1 MRNLLFIKS
10 TALKSAAVALLLVSL
25 FTSNA
30 FAAGG
35 HGAAVDKVHMNMS
48 DKASLQNGAKLFVN
62 YCLSCHSAAYSRYN
76 RVAEDLEIPLNQLK
90 ENLMFTTEK
99 EGDLMKTTM
108 PVEDAKRWFG
118 VAPPDLT
125 LVARVRN
132 PDWIYTYL
140 RAFYLDESS
149 PSGWNNSL
157 FENVAMPHAMYELQ
171 GVQRFVGKVKK
182 DDHSSDGHSASDA
195 HESTAG
201 LEEGQKVVGDA
212 IFELEHPGKLTPA
225 EFDKSMADLTA
236 FLTYMGEPAQLQRKT
251 IGVYTIAFL
260 IVLLLLCMMLKAEYW
275 RDVH

>member
-1 MRNLLFIKS
+1 MKKLS
-10 TALKSAAVALLLVSL
+10 LLLIALISTVVMGS
-25 FTSNA
+25 SA

-35 HGAAVDKVHMNMS
+35 HGAAVDEVHMNMS
-48 DKASLQNGAKLFVN
+48 DKASLQSGAKIFVN
-62 YCLSCHSAAYSRYN
+62 YCLSCHSAQYSRYN
-76 RVAEDLEIPLNQLK
+76 RVAKDLDIPLWQLK

-99 EGDLMKTTM
+99 EGDLMTTTM
-108 PVEDAKRWFG
+108 PAEDAKAWFG
-118 VAPPDLT
+118 VAPPDLS
-125 LVARVRN
+125 LVARVRS

-171 GVQRFVGKVKK
+171 GVQKVVGKVEA
-182 DDHSSDGHSASDA
+182 DSHGAIDAHASSDAVGDH
-195 HESTAG
+195 
-201 LEEGQKVVGDA
+201 KVVGDT
-212 IFELEHPGKLTPA
+212 IFELSHPGKLSPA

-236 FLTYMGEPAQLQRKT
+236 FLSYMAEPSQLQRKT

-260 IVLLLLCMMLKAEYW
+260 IILLLLCILLKKEYW

>member
-1 MRNLLFIKS
+1 MKNLTIVKS
-10 TALKSAAVALLLVSL
+10 TAIALLLVSML
-25 FTSNA
+25 TTGSV

-62 YCLSCHSAAYSRYN
+62 YCLSCHSAQYSRYN
-76 RVAEDLEIPLNQLK
+76 RVAEDLEIPLWQLK

-99 EGDLMKTTM
+99 EGDLMITTM
-108 PVEDAKRWFG
+108 PAEDSKRWFG
-118 VAPPDLT
+118 VTPPDLS

-157 FENVAMPHAMYELQ
+157 FDNVAMPHAMYELQ
-171 GVQRFVGKVKK
+171 GVQRLVGKVKK
-182 DDHSSDGHSASDA
+182 DEHSAVDA
-195 HESTAG
+195 HASSSSV
-201 LEEGQKVVGDA
+201 LNDGQKVVGDA
-212 IFELEHPGKLTPA
+212 IFELEHPGKLSPA

-236 FLTYMGEPAQLQRKT
+236 FLAYMGEPAQLQRKT
-251 IGVYTIAFL
+251 IGVFTLAFL
-260 IVLLLLCMMLKAEYW
+260 IILMLLCIVLKAEYW
-275 RDVH
+275 RDIH

>member
-1 MRNLLFIKS
+1 MKNLTIV
-10 TALKSAAVALLLVSL
+10 KSAAVALLLVSM
-25 FTSNA
+25 FTGSVY
-30 FAAGG
+30 AAGG

-62 YCLSCHSAAYSRYN
+62 YCLSCHSASYSRYN
-76 RVAEDLEIPLNQLK
+76 RVAEDLDIPLWQLK

-99 EGDLMKTTM
+99 EGDLMTTTM
-108 PVEDAKRWFG
+108 PAEDAKRWFG
-118 VAPPDLT
+118 VAPPDLS

-157 FENVAMPHAMYELQ
+157 FKNVAMPHAMYELQ
-171 GVQRFVGKVKK
+171 GVQRFVGTVKK
-182 DDHSSDGHSASDA
+182 DDHSAVDA
-195 HESTAG
+195 HASNST

-212 IFELEHPGKLTPA
+212 IFELEHAGKLTPV

-236 FLTYMGEPAQLQRKT
+236 FLTYMGEPAQLQRKK
-251 IGVYTIAFL
+251 IGVFTIAFL
-260 IVLLLLCMMLKAEYW
+260 IILMLLCMVLKAEYW

>member
-1 MRNLLFIKS
+1 MKKLTIIKLA
-10 TALKSAAVALLLVSL
+10 TSAILLVSL
-25 FTSNA
+25 LVGGA

-35 HGAAVDKVHMNMS
+35 GGAVVDKVHMNMS

-76 RVAEDLEIPLNQLK
+76 RVAEDLEIPLWQLK

-99 EGDLMKTTM
+99 EGDLMVTTM
-108 PVEDAKRWFG
+108 PPEDAKRWFG
-118 VAPPDLT
+118 VAPPDLS

-132 PDWIYTYL
+132 PDWLYTYL

-182 DDHSSDGHSASDA
+182 DDHGAIDAHASSSDLA
-195 HESTAG
+195 
-201 LEEGQKVVGDA
+201 EGQKVVGDA
-212 IFELEHPGKLTPA
+212 IFELDKAGKLSPV
-225 EFDKSMADLTA
+225 EFDKAMADLTG
-236 FLTYMGEPAQLQRKT
+236 FLTYMAEPAQLQRKT
-251 IGVYTIAFL
+251 IGVFTIAFL
-260 IVLLLLCMMLKAEYW
+260 IILMLLCMLLKAEYW